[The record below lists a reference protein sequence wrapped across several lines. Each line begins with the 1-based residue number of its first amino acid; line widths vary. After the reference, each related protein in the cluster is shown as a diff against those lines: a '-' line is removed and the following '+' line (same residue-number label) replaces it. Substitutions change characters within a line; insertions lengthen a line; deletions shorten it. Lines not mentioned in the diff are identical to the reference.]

1 MKTALVTGGTKGIG
15 KEVVSRLSLINY
27 EVYFTSRTPSA
38 IATSPKNL
46 ELKLDIC
53 DSNSVNDLS
62 KSLSDEEI
70 KLDLLVLNA
79 GYTEYVQ
86 LPKTLDDLT
95 PDKFADIINANLLN
109 NYRLLFQLNGR
120 LKPSAHVIFVSS
132 IAAFTGI
139 GSNLAYTLSKSCLK
153 MMASILAKNNLKNI
167 RFNAVAPGL
176 MRTEFTQE
184 FPDEYFE
191 LYKSS
196 TPLDRLAEVSDI
208 ADVIMSLETTMT
220 FVNGQT
226 LLVDGGYY

>member
-15 KEVVSRLSLINY
+15 KEVVSRLLLIGY
-27 EVYFTSRTPSA
+27 EVYCTSRSPSNVGVN
-38 IATSPKNL
+38 PKSV

-53 DSNSVNDLS
+53 DADSIDELS
-62 KSLSDEEI
+62 KSLNDDEI
-70 KLDLLVLNA
+70 NLDLLVLNA
-79 GYTEYVQ
+79 GHTEYVE
-86 LPKTLDDLT
+86 LAKTLDDLT
-95 PDKFADIINANLLN
+95 PDKFADIIQANLLN
-109 NYRLLFQLNGR
+109 NYRLLFQLTER
-120 LKPSAHVIFVSS
+120 LNPGAHVIFVSS

-167 RFNAVAPGL
+167 RFNSVAPGL
-176 MRTEFTQE
+176 MRTEFTRE

-196 TPLDRLAEVSDI
+196 TPLDRLAEVTDI
-208 ADVIMSLETTMT
+208 ADVILSLETEMI